1 VRDMGG
7 NFVMRKDVAC
17 EIVMCNVRV
26 GSGVQKV

>member
-7 NFVMRKDVAC
+7 NFVMRKDVVS

-26 GSGVQKV
+26 GLGVQRV